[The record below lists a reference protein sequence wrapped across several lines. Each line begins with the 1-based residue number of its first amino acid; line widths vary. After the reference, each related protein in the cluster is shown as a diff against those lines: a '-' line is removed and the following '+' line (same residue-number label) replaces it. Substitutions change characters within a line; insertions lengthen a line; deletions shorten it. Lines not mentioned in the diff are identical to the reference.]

1 MDLSNK
7 ALALVLVVA
16 TSISL
21 VGTLLTLDR
30 LSNAGPAYQI
40 SGRASTDTGSSN
52 FSINSSISIAF
63 TNSIADFGAGLVNGS
78 GAHNCTLNTTG
89 PGMLNGAAN
98 PVNGLDCLGF
108 IDYVQPLRIQN
119 QGTQNVTLNITFNA
133 TAAEFIGGTTPEF
146 GYSATQNETGACPGF
161 NAAYQ
166 SIAQSSKNYT
176 LCPQISAGNPG
187 FNWVSGK
194 RTMNLDLG
202 MRIPQDAPTGD
213 RKVVITAYA
222 SSP

>member
-1 MDLSNK
+1 MADISNK
-7 ALALVLVVA
+7 SLAIFLLIATVV
-16 TSISL
+16 SL
-21 VGTLLTLDR
+21 GGFMLSFSRLDN
-30 LSNAGPAYQI
+30 LGI
-40 SGRASTDTGSSN
+40 TGRASTDTGNSN
-52 FSINSSISIAF
+52 FSINSSISVAF
-63 TNSIADFGAGLVNGS
+63 TNKAVDFGAGLVNGS

-202 MRIPQDAPTGD
+202 MRIPQDAPAGS
-213 RKVVITAYA
+213 RVVLVTAYA